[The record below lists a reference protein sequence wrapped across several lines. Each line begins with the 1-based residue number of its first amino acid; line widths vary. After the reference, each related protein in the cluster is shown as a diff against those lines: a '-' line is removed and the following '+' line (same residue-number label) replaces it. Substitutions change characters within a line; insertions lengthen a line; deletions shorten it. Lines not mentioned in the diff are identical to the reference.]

1 MAFISPL
8 PQFNTSVGRNA
19 PFLRTPPIRHISE
32 KKSYGRALVL
42 PQNPPFTVSGWS
54 KPHPYEID
62 QLSAANFRPSRKD
75 SFCRSEPAPYSMKTK
90 PSDPNANL
98 PYGLRLLLQNFQQS
112 LIGHI
117 HLQRRDGNE
126 TAFDR
131 PVVSALIHQ
140 PRGRFSTD
148 PIIRP
153 ALRIKAFFQHIPV

>member
-8 PQFNTSVGRNA
+8 RQSGIH
-19 PFLRTPPIRHISE
+19 LQ

-42 PQNPPFTVSGWS
+42 PRNPPFTVSGWS
-54 KPHPYEID
+54 KPHPYESV

-126 TAFDR
+126 TAFDS

-140 PRGRFSTD
+140 TRGCFS
-148 PIIRP
+148 RRSNSKACP
-153 ALRIKAFFQHIPV
+153 ADQGVSRAHPGTA